1 MRRSERDRLELSW
14 EVGGGGGPRQREIV
28 GDRAESNDGN
38 GAADTGRDHPGAG
51 RAGSRY
57 LRLWFTCSG
66 VYGRAYLNASG
77 TGYQARCPK
86 CGKEVRFRIGPGG
99 TSDRFFEVRCG

>member
-1 MRRSERDRLELSW
+1 MRRSDRDRLELSW
-14 EVGGGGGPRQREIV
+14 DVGGGPSQREVVGDGPRQQEEAS
-28 GDRAESNDGN
+28 AEE
-38 GAADTGRDHPGAG
+38 TGSGRSGTG

-86 CGKEVRFRIGPGG
+86 CGREVRFRIGPGG

>member
-1 MRRSERDRLELSW
+1 MRRSDRDRLELSW
-14 EVGGGGGPRQREIV
+14 EVGAGSRQREIG
-28 GDRAESNDGN
+28 GDRASGQDEA
-38 GAADTGRDHPGAG
+38 GAGDAGAGHPGAG

-57 LRLWFTCSG
+57 LRLWFACSG

-77 TGYQARCPK
+77 TGYHARCPK

>member
-1 MRRSERDRLELSW
+1 ME
-14 EVGGGGGPRQREIV
+14 
-28 GDRAESNDGN
+28 
-38 GAADTGRDHPGAG
+38 TGSGQAVSS